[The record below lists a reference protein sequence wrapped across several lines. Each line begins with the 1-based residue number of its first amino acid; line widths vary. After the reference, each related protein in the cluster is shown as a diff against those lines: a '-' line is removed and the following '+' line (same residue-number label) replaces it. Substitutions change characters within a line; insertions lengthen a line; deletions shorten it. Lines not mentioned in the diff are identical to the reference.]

1 MGDHNMSKFPFFNM
15 QQLNLDWLMKQMQR
29 ILAFLPINSGTA
41 GQILQRGSDSA
52 RWVNIGAVSMDIH
65 GLQTA
70 TDVRGADELPVYN
83 TSVEGNRKMTIS
95 ALAAMLPSPTA
106 PVTSVNGKTGA
117 VVLDAED
124 VGALPDSYT
133 APVTSVNGM
142 TGDVIVSGGGGGAVD
157 SVNGKTGNVILT
169 ASDVG
174 AMPDSYTAPVSSVN
188 GQTGNVTLGA
198 ADVGALPD
206 TYTAPVTSVN
216 GQTGNVVISASPI
229 NFIGGTEITLSKS
242 NILSYPELVSAANVD
257 HFFLRIKLSAD
268 KKYALIDGQARYT
281 PTRTSYG
288 TYAFAFD
295 ISSQLADV
303 QIPSQWESRHLSQV
317 FVGSNLMTDGAEI
330 SLRLAPS
337 RILYIDHYYPDSSG
351 ENRWLFPPTL
361 IQLY

>member
-1 MGDHNMSKFPFFNM
+1 MFFNNSRFPYTTM
-15 QQLNLDWLMKQMQR
+15 QQLNLDWICRKLKE
-29 ILAFLPINSGTA
+29 ILTFMPVDKGNPGDV
-41 GQILQRGSDSA
+41 LQRKET
-52 RWVNIGAVSMDIH
+52 GAAWETLSSVSMDIH
-65 GLQTA
+65 GLEQA
-70 TDVRGADELPVYN
+70 SSVSGPDELPVYN
-83 TSVEGNRKMTIS
+83 PTAQKNQKITIT
-95 ALAAMLPSPTA
+95 ALATMLPSPKA

-157 SVNGKTGNVILT
+157 SVNGKTGVVVLT

-174 AMPDSYTAPVSSVN
+174 ALPSSY
-188 GQTGNVTLGA
+188 Q
-198 ADVGALPD
+198 
-206 TYTAPVTSVN
+206 APVTSVN

-229 NFIGGTEITLSKS
+229 NFIGGTEIGLTKSDVLSFPS
-242 NILSYPELVSAANVD
+242 EIPSSAVD
-257 HFFLRIKLSAD
+257 FLFIRIKLSAD
-268 KKYALIDGQARYT
+268 KKYALVCGQGGYT
-281 PTRTSYG
+281 PSSTSYG
-288 TYAFAFD
+288 TVSFSFD
-295 ISSQLADV
+295 ISTLLADV
-303 QIPSQWESRHLSQV
+303 QIPSQWQSRYLAQV

-351 ENRWLFPPTL
+351 VNRWRFPPTL

>member
-1 MGDHNMSKFPFFNM
+1 MFFNNSRFPYTTM
-15 QQLNLDWLMKQMQR
+15 QQLNLDWICRKLKE
-29 ILAFLPINSGTA
+29 ILTFMPVDKGNPGDV
-41 GQILQRGSDSA
+41 LQRKET
-52 RWVNIGAVSMDIH
+52 GAAWETLSSVSMDIH
-65 GLQTA
+65 GLEQA
-70 TDVRGADELPVYN
+70 SSVSGPDELPVYN
-83 TSVEGNRKMTIS
+83 PTAQKNQKITIT
-95 ALAAMLPSPTA
+95 ALATMLPSPRA

-157 SVNGKTGNVILT
+157 SVNGKTGVVVLT

-174 AMPDSYTAPVSSVN
+174 ALPSSY
-188 GQTGNVTLGA
+188 Q
-198 ADVGALPD
+198 
-206 TYTAPVTSVN
+206 APVTSVN

-229 NFIGGTEITLSKS
+229 NFIGGTEIGLTKSDVLSFPS
-242 NILSYPELVSAANVD
+242 EIPSSAVD
-257 HFFLRIKLSAD
+257 FLFIRIKLSAD
-268 KKYALIDGQARYT
+268 KKYALVCGQGGYT
-281 PTRTSYG
+281 PSSTSYG
-288 TYAFAFD
+288 TVSFSFD
-295 ISSQLADV
+295 ISTLLADV
-303 QIPSQWESRHLSQV
+303 QIPSQWQSRYLAQV

-351 ENRWLFPPTL
+351 VNRWRFPPTL

>member
-1 MGDHNMSKFPFFNM
+1 MFFNNSRFPYTTM
-15 QQLNLDWLMKQMQR
+15 QQLNLDWICRKLKE
-29 ILAFLPINSGTA
+29 ILTFMPVDKGNPGDV
-41 GQILQRGSDSA
+41 LQRKET
-52 RWVNIGAVSMDIH
+52 GAAWETLSSVSMDIH
-65 GLQTA
+65 GLEQA
-70 TDVRGADELPVYN
+70 SSVSGPDELPVYN
-83 TSVEGNRKMTIS
+83 PTAQKNQKITIT
-95 ALAAMLPSPTA
+95 ALATMLPSPRA

-157 SVNGKTGNVILT
+157 SVNGKTGVVVLT

-174 AMPDSYTAPVSSVN
+174 ALPSSYQAPVTSVN
-188 GQTGNVTLGA
+188 GQTGNVSLSA
-198 ADVGALPD
+198 SDVGALPSS
-206 TYTAPVTSVN
+206 YQAPVTSVN

-229 NFIGGTEITLSKS
+229 NFIGGTEIGLTKSDVLSFPS
-242 NILSYPELVSAANVD
+242 EIPSSAVD
-257 HFFLRIKLSAD
+257 FLFIRIKLSAD
-268 KKYALIDGQARYT
+268 KKYALVCGQGGYT
-281 PTRTSYG
+281 PSSTSYG
-288 TYAFAFD
+288 TVSFSFD
-295 ISSQLADV
+295 ISTLLADV
-303 QIPSQWESRHLSQV
+303 QIPSQWQSRYLAQV

-351 ENRWLFPPTL
+351 VNRWRFPPTL

>member
-1 MGDHNMSKFPFFNM
+1 MFFNNSRFPYTTM
-15 QQLNLDWLMKQMQR
+15 QQLNLDWICRKLKE
-29 ILAFLPINSGTA
+29 ILTFMPVDKGNPGDV
-41 GQILQRGSDSA
+41 LQRKET
-52 RWVNIGAVSMDIH
+52 GAAWETLSSVSMDIH
-65 GLQTA
+65 GLEQA
-70 TDVRGADELPVYN
+70 SSVSGPDELPVYN
-83 TSVEGNRKMTIS
+83 PTAQKNQKITIT
-95 ALAAMLPSPTA
+95 ALATMLPSPQA

-157 SVNGKTGNVILT
+157 SVNGKTGVVVLT

-174 AMPDSYTAPVSSVN
+174 ALPSSY
-188 GQTGNVTLGA
+188 Q
-198 ADVGALPD
+198 
-206 TYTAPVTSVN
+206 APVTSVN

-229 NFIGGTEITLSKS
+229 NFIGGTEIGLTKSDVLSFPS
-242 NILSYPELVSAANVD
+242 EIPSSAVD
-257 HFFLRIKLSAD
+257 FLFIRIKLSAD
-268 KKYALIDGQARYT
+268 KKYALVCGQGGYT
-281 PTRTSYG
+281 PSSTSYG
-288 TYAFAFD
+288 TVSFSFD
-295 ISSQLADV
+295 ISTLLADV
-303 QIPSQWESRHLSQV
+303 QIPSQWQSRYLAQV

-351 ENRWLFPPTL
+351 VNRWRFPPTL

>member
-1 MGDHNMSKFPFFNM
+1 MSKFPFFSM
-15 QQLNLDWLMKQMQR
+15 QQLNLDWIMTQLKKV
-29 ILAFLPINSGTA
+29 LAFLPFDGSP
-41 GQILQRGSDSA
+41 GQILQRGSQSA

-70 TDVRGADELPVYN
+70 EDVRGSDELPVYN

-124 VGALPDSYT
+124 VGALPDTYV

-188 GQTGNVTLGA
+188 GQTGAVQLAIPDSTSDLTNDSGFVTA
-198 ADVGALPD
+198 AQAAAA
-206 TYTAPVTSVN
+206 APVQSVN
-216 GQTGNVVISASPI
+216 GMTGAVVIPTGGATIVTHRQQITTSSSGSSALANYPDGIPI
-229 NFIGGTEITLSKS
+229 SGRCVTNADVIVFPVVASSGAIWVTVKNWNFSAYANQTLTVEIT
-242 NILSYPELVSAANVD
+242 
-257 HFFLRIKLSAD
+257 F
-268 KKYALIDGQARYT
+268 
-281 PTRTSYG
+281 
-288 TYAFAFD
+288 
-295 ISSQLADV
+295 
-303 QIPSQWESRHLSQV
+303 
-317 FVGSNLMTDGAEI
+317 
-330 SLRLAPS
+330 
-337 RILYIDHYYPDSSG
+337 
-351 ENRWLFPPTL
+351 
-361 IQLY
+361 IQSEE

>member
-1 MGDHNMSKFPFFNM
+1 MSKFPFFNM

-70 TDVRGADELPVYN
+70 EDVRGSDELPVYN

-229 NFIGGTEITLSKS
+229 NFIGGTEIELTKSDVLSFPS
-242 NILSYPELVSAANVD
+242 NIPSSAVD
-257 HFFLRIKLSAD
+257 FVFVRIKLSAD
-268 KKYALIDGQARYT
+268 KKYALVCGQGGYT
-281 PTRTSYG
+281 PSSTSYG
-288 TYAFAFD
+288 TSSFSFD
-295 ISSQLADV
+295 ISSQLASV
-303 QIPSQWESRHLSQV
+303 QIPFQWQSRYLSQV
-317 FVGSNLMTDGAEI
+317 FVGNSLMTDGAEI

-351 ENRWLFPPTL
+351 VNRWRFPPTL

>member
-1 MGDHNMSKFPFFNM
+1 MSKFPFFSM
-15 QQLNLDWLMKQMQR
+15 QQLNLDWLMKQMQK
-29 ILAFLPINSGTA
+29 ILAFLPIDSGTA
-41 GQILQRGSDSA
+41 GQILQRGSQSA

-70 TDVRGADELPVYN
+70 ETVTGSDELPVYN

-106 PVTSVNGKTGA
+106 PVTSVNGQTGD

-142 TGDVIVSGGGGGAVD
+142 TGDVVIQAGGGAVD
-157 SVNGKTGNVILT
+157 SVNGQTGDVVLD
-169 ASDVG
+169 AEDVG
-174 AMPDSYTAPVSSVN
+174 ALPDSYTAPVSSVN
-188 GQTGNVTLGA
+188 GQTGDVVLDA
-198 ADVGALPD
+198 EDVGALPD
-206 TYTAPVTSVN
+206 SYTAPVTSVN
-216 GQTGNVVISASPI
+216 GMTGNVVISASPI
-229 NFIGGTEITLSKS
+229 NFIGGTEIELTKSDVLSFPS
-242 NILSYPELVSAANVD
+242 EIPSSAVDFLFIL
-257 HFFLRIKLSAD
+257 IKLSAD
-268 KKYALIDGQARYT
+268 KKYALVCGQGGYT
-281 PTRTSYG
+281 PSSTSYG
-288 TYAFAFD
+288 TSSFSFD

-303 QIPSQWESRHLSQV
+303 QIPSQWQSRYLSQV
-317 FVGSNLMTDGAEI
+317 FVGGNLMTDGAEI

-351 ENRWLFPPTL
+351 VNRWRFPPTL

>member
-1 MGDHNMSKFPFFNM
+1 MSKFPFFSM
-15 QQLNLDWLMKQMQR
+15 QQLNLDWLMKQMQK
-29 ILAFLPINSGTA
+29 ILAFLPIDSGTA
-41 GQILQRGSDSA
+41 GQILQRGSQSA

-70 TDVRGADELPVYN
+70 ETVTGSDELPVYN

-106 PVTSVNGKTGA
+106 PVTSVNGQTGD

-142 TGDVIVSGGGGGAVD
+142 TG
-157 SVNGKTGNVILT
+157 
-169 ASDVG
+169 
-174 AMPDSYTAPVSSVN
+174 
-188 GQTGNVTLGA
+188 
-198 ADVGALPD
+198 
-206 TYTAPVTSVN
+206 
-216 GQTGNVVISASPI
+216 NVVISASPI
-229 NFIGGTEITLSKS
+229 NFIGGTEIELTKSDVLSFPS
-242 NILSYPELVSAANVD
+242 EIPSSAVDFLFIL
-257 HFFLRIKLSAD
+257 IKLSAD
-268 KKYALIDGQARYT
+268 KKYALVCGQGGYT
-281 PTRTSYG
+281 PSSTSYG
-288 TYAFAFD
+288 TSSFSFD

-303 QIPSQWESRHLSQV
+303 QIPSQWQSRYLSQV
-317 FVGSNLMTDGAEI
+317 FVGGNLMTDGAEI

-351 ENRWLFPPTL
+351 VNRWRFPPTL

>member
-1 MGDHNMSKFPFFNM
+1 M

-29 ILAFLPINSGTA
+29 ILTFLPINSGTA

-70 TDVRGADELPVYN
+70 EEVKGADELPVYN

-188 GQTGNVTLGA
+188 GQTGNVTLNA
-198 ADVGALPD
+198 EDVGALPD
-206 TYTAPVTSVN
+206 SYTAPVTSVN

-229 NFIGGTEITLSKS
+229 NFIGGTEIALSKS
-242 NILSYPELVSAANVD
+242 DILSYPELVPAANVD

-281 PTRTSYG
+281 PTRTSWG

-303 QIPSQWESRHLSQV
+303 QILSQWESRHLSQV

>member
-1 MGDHNMSKFPFFNM
+1 MSKFPFFNM

-70 TDVRGADELPVYN
+70 ETVTGSDELPVYN

-124 VGALPDSYT
+124 VGALPNSYT

-188 GQTGNVTLGA
+188 GQTGNVTLNA
-198 ADVGALPD
+198 EDVGALPD

-216 GQTGNVVISASPI
+216 GQTGNVVINASPI

-242 NILSYPELVSAANVD
+242 DILSYPELVPSANVD

-337 RILYIDHYYPDSSG
+337 RILYINHYYPDSSG

>member
-1 MGDHNMSKFPFFNM
+1 MSKFPFFSM
-15 QQLNLDWLMKQMQR
+15 QQLNLDWIMTQLKKV
-29 ILAFLPINSGTA
+29 LAFLPFDGSP
-41 GQILQRGSDSA
+41 GQILQRGSDRA

-70 TDVRGADELPVYN
+70 ETVTGSDELPVYN

-117 VVLDAED
+117 VVLDAEN
-124 VGALPDSYT
+124 VGALPDSYK

-216 GQTGNVVISASPI
+216 GQTGNVVISTSPMD
-229 NFIGGTEITLSKS
+229 FRSGTEVQLSKS
-242 NILSYPELVSAANVD
+242 DVLAFPTEIPSGSVD
-257 HFFLRIKLSAD
+257 HIFLHIKLTSD
-268 KKYALIDGQARYT
+268 KKYALIDGRAAYT
-281 PTRTSYG
+281 PGST
-288 TYAFAFD
+288 TYSTVHISFD
-295 ISSQLADV
+295 ISNLLADV
-303 QIPSQWESRHLSQV
+303 QIPSQWQSRYLSQV
-317 FVGSNLMTDGAEI
+317 FVGNSLMTDGAEI
-330 SLRLAPS
+330 SLRLSPS

-351 ENRWLFPPTL
+351 VNRWMFPPTL

>member
-1 MGDHNMSKFPFFNM
+1 MSKFPFFSM
-15 QQLNLDWLMKQMQR
+15 QQLNLDWIMTQLKKV
-29 ILAFLPINSGTA
+29 LAFLPFDGSP
-41 GQILQRGSDSA
+41 GQILQRGSDRA

-83 TSVEGNRKMTIS
+83 TTVEGNRKMTIS
-95 ALAAMLPSPTA
+95 ALAAMIPSPAA
-106 PVTSVNGKTGA
+106 PVQSVNGQTGA

-157 SVNGKTGNVILT
+157 SVNGMTGTVVLD
-169 ASDVG
+169 AEDVG
-174 AMPDSYTAPVSSVN
+174 ALPDSYVAPVTSVN
-188 GQTGNVTLGA
+188 GQTGNVTLDA
-198 ADVGALPD
+198 EDVGALPD

-229 NFIGGTEITLSKS
+229 NFIGGTEIELTKSDVLSFPS
-242 NILSYPELVSAANVD
+242 EIPSSAVD
-257 HFFLRIKLSAD
+257 FLFIRIKLSAD
-268 KKYALIDGQARYT
+268 KKYALVCGQGGYT
-281 PTRTSYG
+281 PSSTSYG
-288 TYAFAFD
+288 TSSFAFD
-295 ISSQLADV
+295 ISTQLADV
-303 QIPSQWESRHLSQV
+303 QIPSQWQSRYLSPV
-317 FVGSNLMTDGAEI
+317 FVGNSLMTDGAEI

-351 ENRWLFPPTL
+351 VNRWRFPPTL

>member
-1 MGDHNMSKFPFFNM
+1 MSKFPFFSM

-29 ILAFLPINSGTA
+29 ILAFLPIDSGHA
-41 GQILQRGSDSA
+41 GQILQRGSQSA

-65 GLQTA
+65 GLETA
-70 TDVRGADELPVYN
+70 ETVTGSDELPVYN

-95 ALAAMLPSPTA
+95 ALAAMLPSPAA

-174 AMPDSYTAPVSSVN
+174 AMPDSYTAPVQSVN
-188 GQTGNVTLGA
+188 GQTGNVSLGA

-229 NFIGGTEITLSKS
+229 NFIGGTEIELTKSDVLSFPS
-242 NILSYPELVSAANVD
+242 NIPSSAVD
-257 HFFLRIKLSAD
+257 FLFVRIKLSAD
-268 KKYALIDGQARYT
+268 KKYALVCGQGGYT
-281 PTRTSYG
+281 PSSTSYG
-288 TYAFAFD
+288 TSSFSFD

-303 QIPSQWESRHLSQV
+303 QIPSQWQSRYLSQV
-317 FVGSNLMTDGAEI
+317 FVGGALMTDGAEI

-351 ENRWLFPPTL
+351 VNRWRFPPTL

>member
-1 MGDHNMSKFPFFNM
+1 MSKFPFFNM

-65 GLQTA
+65 GLQSA
-70 TDVRGADELPVYN
+70 EDVRGADELPVYN

-188 GQTGNVTLGA
+188 GQTGNVTLNA
-198 ADVGALPD
+198 EDVGALPD
-206 TYTAPVTSVN
+206 SYTAPVTSVN

-242 NILSYPELVSAANVD
+242 NILSYPEMIPAANVD
-257 HFFLRIKLSAD
+257 HFFLHIKLSAD
-268 KKYALIDGQARYT
+268 KKYALIDGRAGYT
-281 PTRTSYG
+281 PTSTSYG

-303 QIPSQWESRHLSQV
+303 QIPSQWQSRYLAQV
-317 FVGSNLMTDGAEI
+317 FVDSALMTDGAEI

-351 ENRWLFPPTL
+351 VNRWLFPPTL

>member
-1 MGDHNMSKFPFFNM
+1 MSKFPFFSM
-15 QQLNLDWLMKQMQR
+15 QQLNLDWIMTQLKKV
-29 ILAFLPINSGTA
+29 LAFLPFDGSP
-41 GQILQRGSDSA
+41 GQILQRGSQSA

-70 TDVRGADELPVYN
+70 ETVTGSDELPVYN

-117 VVLDAED
+117 VVLNAED

-142 TGDVIVSGGGGGAVD
+142 TGDVVIPAGGGAVD

-206 TYTAPVTSVN
+206 TYQAPVTSVN

-229 NFIGGTEITLSKS
+229 NFIGGTEIELKKSDVLSFPS
-242 NILSYPELVSAANVD
+242 NIPSSAVD
-257 HFFLRIKLSAD
+257 FLFVLIKLSAD
-268 KKYALIDGQARYT
+268 KKYALVCGQGGYT
-281 PTRTSYG
+281 PSSTSYG
-288 TYAFAFD
+288 TSSFSFD

-303 QIPSQWESRHLSQV
+303 QIPSQWQSRYLAQV
-317 FVGSNLMTDGAEI
+317 FVGNSLMTDGAEI

-351 ENRWLFPPTL
+351 VNRWRFPPTL